1 MMSRAAQSKSATMR
15 PNTVV
20 TSQYLRIPLAKDSR
34 AMTTSGFRLPARR
47 RRSCICGVSMTMKIT
62 PVRMTT
68 IIVTTLV
75 VSEAKD
81 VTTDITC

>member
-1 MMSRAAQSKSATMR
+1 
-15 PNTVV
+15 
-20 TSQYLRIPLAKDSR
+20 
-34 AMTTSGFRLPARR
+34 
-47 RRSCICGVSMTMKIT
+47 MKIM